1 MPQAGAME
9 SGRALGPVPVSF
21 PGPIL
26 YFCLSFCFLAYM
38 PIPCLYLMWFEIPKS
53 KDVRLK
59 NTSGKVCGIRVT
71 GGTFTT
77 QEVLNELDSLV
88 PRNKQWD
95 IESMDNGV
103 YKVILPTKVDMAR
116 LRKVKYLKIDSER
129 VRTLRNGPPSRS
141 TTGVSML
148 FG

>member
-1 MPQAGAME
+1 
-9 SGRALGPVPVSF
+9 
-21 PGPIL
+21 
-26 YFCLSFCFLAYM
+26 
-38 PIPCLYLMWFEIPKS
+38 
-53 KDVRLK
+53 
-59 NTSGKVCGIRVT
+59 
-71 GGTFTT
+71 
-77 QEVLNELDSLV
+77 VLNELDSLV

-129 VRTLRNGPPSRS
+129 VHTLRNGPPSRS